1 MVNPQR
7 VLDFRLAVQVTSAST
22 VRQTDDRRRDIV
34 ERDRVV

>member
-7 VLDFRLAVQVTSAST
+7 VLDFRLAVQVTAST